1 MAATITLTTAPTVLH
16 RFARTVTLAPIRM
29 PVHLTDTGDLI
40 TSWTAC
46 SSESAH
52 GMDGD
57 SVADFAAA
65 VDSVADFMMV
75 ADLIVV
81 GSLDAGST
89 ADQDLEI
96 GQASPT
102 AAEALAALLEADFA
116 AAAASTEA
124 AAVSMAA
131 EAVAFMEAEAVAST
145 EVAAVSMAAVSM
157 AAVVVGSME
166 VAADMGVATGN

>member
-16 RFARTVTLAPIRM
+16 RFARTATLATIRI
-29 PVHLTDTGDLI
+29 PVHLTGTGDLT

-46 SSESAH
+46 SSESAR

-57 SVADFAAA
+57 SVTDFTVTA
-65 VDSVADFMMV
+65 DSVADFMMV
-75 ADLIVV
+75 TDLIVV

-102 AAEALAALLEADFA
+102 AAEALAALPEADFA
-116 AAAASTEA
+116 A
-124 AAVSMAA
+124 
-131 EAVAFMEAEAVAST
+131 AVAST
-145 EVAAVSMAAVSM
+145 EVAAVA
-157 AAVVVGSME
+157 SME
-166 VAADMGVATGN
+166 VAADMAVVTGN

>member
-16 RFARTVTLAPIRM
+16 RFARTATLATIRM
-29 PVHLTDTGDLI
+29 PVRLTDTGDPT

-46 SSESAH
+46 SSESAR

-65 VDSVADFMMV
+65 ADSVADFMMV

-81 GSLDAGST
+81 VSLDAGSM

-102 AAEALAALLEADFA
+102 AAEALAAFPEVDFA
-116 AAAASTEA
+116 AAGAST
-124 AAVSMAA
+124 AAVG
-131 EAVAFMEAEAVAST
+131 AFMEAEAGAST
-145 EVAAVSMAAVSM
+145 EVAAVSMAAVVEGSM
-157 AAVVVGSME
+157 EVAVVGSME